1 MGFLSAIGRAL
12 VGAAKRVSNWRAAR
26 QARKTPTTPKTSTPP
41 SIPKTPKTPNIT
53 ALETSLE
60 RDLAARP
67 YMSKRQADIF
77 YSQTKRFWQ
86 GLPNEMR
93 DRAIVEGLGVDSLE
107 DAYELVMQD
116 ARNKLRGK
124 LPENWESLTDDERYD
139 YIMSLL
145 SFR

>member
-1 MGFLSAIGRAL
+1 MGFLSAIGRAFA
-12 VGAAKRVSNWRAAR
+12 GAAKRVGNWRS
-26 QARKTPTTPKTSTPP
+26 ARKARKAPKPQTPKTPAT
-41 SIPKTPKTPNIT
+41 PKTPKIQNATIPEF
-53 ALETSLE
+53 LLE

-67 YMSKRQADIF
+67 YMSKRQAEIF

-93 DRAIVEGLGVDSLE
+93 DKAIIEGLGVDSLE
-107 DAYELVMQD
+107 AAYDLIMQD
-116 ARNKLRGK
+116 ARSKLRGK

>member
-12 VGAAKRVSNWRAAR
+12 TGAAKRVGNWRAAR
-26 QARKTPTTPKTSTPP
+26 KARRTQPITAPKTPTAPKAPTTPKTPEIPNVPTP
-41 SIPKTPKTPNIT
+41 
-53 ALETSLE
+53 
-60 RDLAARP
+60 DLTKP
-67 YMSKRQADIF
+67 YMSKRQAEIF

-93 DRAIVEGLGVDSLE
+93 DKAIIEGLGVDSLE
-107 DAYELVMQD
+107 AAYELVMEE
-116 ARNKLRGK
+116 ARSKLRGK
-124 LPENWESLTDDERYD
+124 LPENWEALTDDERYD